1 VNLWQVDIH
10 PAKGQPDTLGSH
22 AEVAARELGIA
33 DGLRV
38 AGVQGFL
45 IQSRCDAQ
53 SASLWAREYLAD
65 PIAQRVVVAKVGDA
79 SLLDSGRDHSGKL
92 LHVLYKPGV
101 MDPVAQSTLGMFGGL
116 GCDVEAVRT
125 FRKYWIS
132 DQSGD
137 ARGVDGATIERLA
150 KRVLSNDS
158 IDSFFM
164 KEFMFLKL

>member
-1 VNLWQVDIH
+1 MNLWQVDIH

-79 SLLDSGRDHSGKL
+79 SLLDSGREHSGKL

-116 GCDVEAVRT
+116 GCLQLLVSACVVLQQAQQDSLCAVFHLVFT
-125 FRKYWIS
+125 
-132 DQSGD
+132 
-137 ARGVDGATIERLA
+137 
-150 KRVLSNDS
+150 VLFCWLFYFWFNH
-158 IDSFFM
+158 I
-164 KEFMFLKL
+164 